1 MKKSAKFKL
10 AIYTSLFGD
19 KEELNDPLNNI
30 ENDDTDLDISF
41 ICYTDSK
48 LLKSKSWDLKI
59 CDDHFLP
66 SDKFSRRVKTM
77 PHKYLSEF
85 KYSLFIDNTV
95 SFKRLPNSTDLLTK
109 NKYLFKLFMHSG
121 RSNLF
126 EEFLA
131 VNGLGY
137 DTPDNLLNLK
147 EYYSKFINL
156 SNVSPLSTNTV
167 ILREHN
173 NGQVIKFGEIW
184 WEHILNFSKRDQLSF
199 DFIKLLTSTE
209 TEYFPGTKMDNE
221 LVHPQ
226 SNFSSPRVLANFD
239 ERKFAFM
246 NNIEQKNSHTSKS
259 LYLRTTPD
267 LKRST
272 IYAKRNSNFSLI
284 SNLCFSGM
292 TSRFSPRRNLDVY
305 FSNIFKDFLLN
316 KSNIL
321 FIFND
326 DQTNQSSF
334 TDEEYRNFK
343 KAVSIFLSDSSI
355 CEIILSK
362 DSNYQLSTSDNLNKE
377 LDLVITLNCQNFLP
391 KNCESNFFN
400 SLLPFNPKF
409 LFLSEASL
417 DSNSSLYL
425 YDLFIKK
432 NSYKNISFTGYYHDV
447 LDSFVENSVFYI
459 S

>member
-1 MKKSAKFKL
+1 MIKPTNIKL
-10 AIYTSLFGD
+10 VIYTSLFGD

-30 ENDDTDLDISF
+30 ENEDTDLDISF
-41 ICYTDSK
+41 FCFTDSK
-48 LLKSKSWDLKI
+48 SHKSKTWDLKI
-59 CDDHFLP
+59 IDDHFLP

-77 PHKYLSEF
+77 PHKYLFEF

-95 SFKRLPNSTDLLTK
+95 SFKRLPNSTDLLTEK
-109 NKYLFKLFMHSG
+109 KYLFRLFMHSG

-137 DTPDNLLNLK
+137 DTSDNLLSLK

-156 SNVSPLSTNTV
+156 SKVAPLSTNTV

-173 NGQVIKFGEIW
+173 NDQIIKFGDIW

-199 DFIKLLTSTE
+199 DFVKMMTNTE
-209 TEYFPGTKMDNE
+209 IEYFAGTKMDNE

-259 LYLRTTPD
+259 IYFNTAPD
-267 LKRST
+267 LNRST

-292 TSRFSPRRNLDVY
+292 TSRFSPRRNLDV
-305 FSNIFKDFLLN
+305 FLSHIFKDFLLK
-316 KSNIL
+316 KSNIF

-326 DQTNQSSF
+326 EKLNQSSF
-334 TDEEYRNFK
+334 THEEYSNFK
-343 KAVSIFLSDSSI
+343 KSVSIFLSDSSVS
-355 CEIILSK
+355 EIKFSNDGNFNLPISNNLNNELGLVIIFNCLSFLSK
-362 DSNYQLSTSDNLNKE
+362 NSIND
-377 LDLVITLNCQNFLP
+377 
-391 KNCESNFFN
+391 FFTP
-400 SLLPFNPKF
+400 LLPFNPKF
-409 LFLSEASL
+409 LFLSESPL
-417 DSNSSLYL
+417 DNNSSLYL
-425 YDLFIKK
+425 YDFFISE
-432 NSYKNISFTGYYHDV
+432 NSYKNISCTGYYHDV